1 MKYRNLITV
10 LFLLPVYA
18 IAQVKVNRTTPATI
32 NSILPFYSTSLLS
45 NSQVVTFPFTR
56 PTITQGGVPTNL
68 NIDSTYDDLDDTT
81 YETKPIFDFGRAII
95 SNLTISSGNWQTS
108 GSAKIWTLKIVINNA
123 LNTSL
128 QFSSLTLSPTA
139 NLYILNGDTN
149 MIKGPYTKTVLPANG
164 IMGTFPMNGKSCYI
178 IIQESTV
185 SNQSKN
191 VLTISSVVAGVQ
203 TLNDDLP
210 VSNPAARPSN
220 SCVPSIRCYNNW
232 MNTASAV
239 SRWSNGGGS
248 ACSGTLVNNE
258 NFDGTSYYY
267 SAQHCLPGNITDL
280 RFASFQFQFWQTGCN
295 TNVDV
300 PWLEFFGGATLLHT
314 VAWNDGDAILL
325 RLNSGPGVG
334 DNVVYAGW
342 SRQNNNPSATQS
354 AIIHHPEAGDMRFTQ
369 TKKVRDFL
377 WDSDFWKARY
387 STGVVRPGSSGSA
400 LFNENQQVI
409 GTLSRGTSSC
419 FWTFLGDRYGKFHRG
434 WSGMQQFLSPN
445 QNQFSIGAL
454 PLNPLTISGS
464 ASFGCISANQ
474 QFSVP
479 NLVGCTFNWT
489 TSANFTISSG
499 QGTNR
504 VQVLYNGTLATDA
517 GWLNLVINDS
527 KGTIPTGRRYETR
540 LTLSKIQASNLTG
553 YYTNN
558 IDATQT
564 QMIDGGT
571 KYFNVQRGQFV
582 SVNFNVT
589 STTNISALR
598 WSCDNTIGSGNT
610 FSMGWNAPQTGYTT
624 LNKVV
629 YLDAT
634 TPCGITRYGY
644 YINIMSLGWSYR
656 IAASPNPATGTINLA
671 IDKVTDTTSTLKA
684 SQSSATQNNNS
695 KGLTR
700 ILLYDANFTTLIKK
714 WEYNEIETKNYQL
727 NISGVAN
734 GVYVLKVERD
744 NSTISSTIIV
754 N

>member
-1 MKYRNLITV
+1 MNYRNLITV
-10 LFLLPVYA
+10 LFLLPIYA
-18 IAQVKVNRTTPATI
+18 LAQVKVNRTTPATI

-81 YETKPIFDFGRAII
+81 YETKPIFDFGRGI
-95 SNLTISSGNWQTS
+95 STNLTISNGNWQTS
-108 GSAKIWTLKIVINNA
+108 GSNIIWTLKIVINNA

-149 MIKGPYTKTVLPANG
+149 MIKGPYTKTVLPTNG

-178 IIQESTV
+178 ILQEPTV
-185 SNQSKN
+185 SNQSQN
-191 VLTISSVVAGVQ
+191 SLTISSVVAGVQ

-210 VSNPAARPSN
+210 VSNAAARPSN

-314 VAWNDGDAILL
+314 VAYNDGDAILL

-387 STGVVRPGSSGSA
+387 STGVVRPGSSGAA

-434 WSGMQQFLSPN
+434 WSGMQQFLSPS
-445 QNQFSIGAL
+445 QNNFSLGAL

-464 ASFGCISANQ
+464 TGFGCTAVPQ
-474 QFSVP
+474 QFTVP
-479 NLVGCTFNWT
+479 NLVGCTFTWT
-489 TSANFTISSG
+489 TSANFRIENG

-504 VQVLYNGTLATDA
+504 VQVSYIGTLATDA
-517 GWLNLVINDS
+517 GWINLVINDS
-527 KGTIPTGRRYETR
+527 KGTFPTGRRFETR
-540 LTLSKIQASNLTG
+540 LPVSKVLSSSLAG
-553 YYTNN
+553 YYTTN
-558 IDATQT
+558 IDPTQT
-564 QMIDGGT
+564 TLVDGSS
-571 KYFNVQRGQFV
+571 KFIQVQRGQFV
-582 SVNFNVT
+582 SVNFTITNT
-589 STTNISALR
+589 NNISSLR
-598 WSCDNTIGSGNT
+598 WSCENVSGSGNS
-610 FSMGWNAPQTGYTT
+610 FSPGWNAAQTGYTT
-624 LNKVV
+624 ITKVV

-634 TPCGITRYGY
+634 TPCGIVRYSY
-644 YINIMSLGWSYR
+644 TFNIMSMGWSYA
-656 IAASPNPATGTINLA
+656 IEPSPNPASETLRLSIT
-671 IDKVTDTTSTLKA
+671 KVEDAPNSTTTMAKSIV
-684 SQSSATQNNNS
+684 QNNNS
-695 KGLTR
+695 KGKTR
-700 ILLYDANFTTLIKK
+700 ILLYNSNSTLLIKK
-714 WEYNEIETKNYQL
+714 WEYQEM
-727 NISGVAN
+727 
-734 GVYVLKVERD
+734 
-744 NSTISSTIIV
+744 
-754 N
+754 